1 MFYYVL
7 LIDSMYATYVITPK
21 TMKKYYGFIFI
32 ELNVGFSFVFFLGFF
47 FRLHLCKWSGGLA
60 SEHNN
65 EANFDLIPF
74 CHDELFGLLASR
86 TY

>member
-32 ELNVGFSFVFFLGFF
+32 ELNVGFSFFFFFGFF
-47 FRLHLCKWSGGLA
+47 SSTFMQMKRRISIRA
-60 SEHNN
+60 
-65 EANFDLIPF
+65 
-74 CHDELFGLLASR
+74 
-86 TY
+86 